1 MIVASAV
8 CMEHKQHNKCLSDRE
23 EEVGIEHINGI
34 IEMEME
40 HNKSIQ
46 RVVLLPPNPSSIYE
60 YSYYVGVQGGNW
72 MKHWR
77 K

>member
-8 CMEHKQHNKCLSDRE
+8 CMEHKQHNKCLSDREE

-46 RVVLLPPNPSSIYE
+46 RVVLLPPNPSSM
-60 YSYYVGVQGGNW
+60 YSNCVGVQGGNW
-72 MKHWR
+72 MKHCR

>member
-8 CMEHKQHNKCLSDRE
+8 CMKHKQHNKCLSDRE
-23 EEVGIEHINGI
+23 EEVGIERINGI

-46 RVVLLPPNPSSIYE
+46 RILLPPNPSSIYSLVH
-60 YSYYVGVQGGNW
+60 YHCVGVQGGN
-72 MKHWR
+72 
-77 K
+77 